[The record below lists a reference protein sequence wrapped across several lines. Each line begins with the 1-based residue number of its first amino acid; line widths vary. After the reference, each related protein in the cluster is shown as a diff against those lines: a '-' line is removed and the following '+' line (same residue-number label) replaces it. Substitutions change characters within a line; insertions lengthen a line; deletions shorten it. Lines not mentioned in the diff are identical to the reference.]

1 MREGELLIQLCLE
14 MVKSDVASERFRELW
29 LETGVALEGTE
40 FEVANQ
46 ILVKAYEIGSETPW
60 RGRWI
65 H

>member
-14 MVKSDVASERFRELW
+14 MAKGDVASERFRELW
-29 LETGVALEGTE
+29 IESGVALEGTE

-46 ILVKAYEIGSETPW
+46 ILVKAYEIGSEIPW
-60 RGRWI
+60 RGRWL